1 MLSPNIKKIDPEN
14 PAIALIRE
22 AAGIISDGGVVVFP
36 TRGLYGL
43 AADAFNEQ
51 AIHKIFKIK
60 QRSSDK
66 PILILFRSVQGLERL
81 VKSVPLAAAAIM
93 AHFWPGK
100 ITIVFEASATLS
112 PALTAG
118 TDRIGI
124 RLPGFRVASALVK
137 AVGGPITGTSANI
150 SRTGGCAKIEDIDAA
165 VLEKADFVL
174 DAGALE
180 GGPGSTVIDV
190 TVDPPEVL
198 REGAIP
204 GHKIRSLLRG

>member
-1 MLSPNIKKIDPEN
+1 VSPNIKKIDPKN
-14 PAIALIRE
+14 PGTALIRE
-22 AAGIISDGGVVVFP
+22 AAGIIREGGVVVFP

-43 AADAFNEQ
+43 AAEAFNEQ
-51 AIHKIFKIK
+51 AIHQIFKIK

-66 PILILFRSVQGLERL
+66 AVLILFQSVQGLDRL
-81 VKSVPLAAAAIM
+81 VKSVPPAAAAIM

-100 ITIVFEASATLS
+100 ITIVFEASAALS
-112 PALTAG
+112 PVLTAG
-118 TDRIGI
+118 TGRIGI
-124 RLPGFRVASALVK
+124 RLPGFRVTSALIE
-137 AVGGPITGTSANI
+137 AVGSPITGTSANI
-150 SRTGGCAKIEDIDAA
+150 SGTDGCANIEDIDAA

-198 REGAIP
+198 REGAVP
-204 GHKIRSLLRG
+204 GHEITSLLRG